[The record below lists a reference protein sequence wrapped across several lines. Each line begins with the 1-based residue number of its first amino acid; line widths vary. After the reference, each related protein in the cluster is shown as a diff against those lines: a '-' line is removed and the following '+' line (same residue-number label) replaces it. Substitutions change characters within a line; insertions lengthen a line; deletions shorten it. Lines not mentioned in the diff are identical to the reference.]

1 MRNLFKNLNSTEK
14 ALFSSSFF
22 HGLGVETAY
31 FVGITGYAA
40 YNLHATPSLIATVMV
55 CVNIAQILGSTVS
68 GVCIDKWGPQK
79 IVGAAALATI
89 AVSLCSV
96 FVGTNVR
103 AFIAF
108 ASVLG
113 FLLSTSKTSYNAY
126 APYVEEGKTGLK
138 KINAL
143 VMFGSYSSAIF
154 GPTLGG
160 FIVKFYP
167 TMTVFLFAAA
177 AVAVSFVAVLFA
189 KEQYT
194 PRKEAQNRH
203 PLREATEGVR
213 LVFTQQSLR
222 YYLVVGIM
230 LWFSFGAFD
239 ALESLYYK
247 DIVHASIEWMGWING
262 AIGVGMVVG
271 VVALSKFPSRFINSV
286 LLAIFVG
293 CEGLGSIVYVA
304 THSVYVVMLGG
315 FLLGMA
321 FGVAE
326 PMMRTLIQADSPLA
340 SVGRVLG
347 AIQTFRVGFTIIP
360 LMLAPTLAKLFGI
373 QQVLIGAS
381 VLTVIL
387 AIILVP
393 IARNVDKTLA
403 DKRLIYSIDP
413 LAEGEDLAPHDRIV
427 PGREQD

>member
-1 MRNLFKNLNSTEK
+1 MKNIFKNLNSTEK

-40 YNLHATPSLIATVMV
+40 YNLHATPSLIATIMV

-68 GVCIDKWGPQK
+68 GMCIDKWGPQK
-79 IVGAAALATI
+79 IVSAAALFTVGA
-89 AVSLCSV
+89 SLCSLV
-96 FVGTNVR
+96 VGTNVK
-103 AFIAF
+103 AFIIF
-108 ASVLG
+108 AAVLG

-126 APYVEEGKTGLK
+126 APYVEEGTSGLK

-160 FIVKFYP
+160 FIVKYYP
-167 TMTVFLFAAA
+167 TMTVFLFTAI
-177 AVAVSFVAVLFA
+177 AVFISFVIVLFA

-194 PRKEAQNRH
+194 PPKPEEERH

-213 LVFTQQSLR
+213 LVFQQQSLR

-239 ALESLYYK
+239 ALESIYYK
-247 DIVHASIEWMGWING
+247 DIVHASIQWMGWING

-271 VVALSKFPSRFINSV
+271 VVALSRFSARYINSV
-286 LLAIFVG
+286 LLAVFVG
-293 CEGLGSIVYVA
+293 LEGLGSIVYVA

-315 FLLGMA
+315 FLLGVA

-360 LMLAPTLAKLFGI
+360 LMLAPSLAKIFGI

-387 AIILVP
+387 SITLVP
-393 IARNVDKTLA
+393 LARSVDKSLSS
-403 DKRLIYSIDP
+403 KRLIYAIDP
-413 LAEGEDLAPHDRIV
+413 LGEGEDIAPHDRIA
-427 PGREQD
+427 PAQD

>member
-1 MRNLFKNLNSTEK
+1 MKNIFKNLNSTEK

-40 YNLHATPSLIATVMV
+40 YNLHATPSLIATIMV

-68 GVCIDKWGPQK
+68 GMCIDKWGPQK
-79 IVGAAALATI
+79 IVGAAALVTVG
-89 AVSLCSV
+89 VSLCSLLI
-96 FVGTNVR
+96 GTNVK

-108 ASVLG
+108 AAVLG

-126 APYVEEGKTGLK
+126 APYVEEGTSGLK
-138 KINAL
+138 RINAL

-160 FIVKFYP
+160 FIVKYYP
-167 TMTVFLFAAA
+167 TMTVFLFT
-177 AVAVSFVAVLFA
+177 AVAVFISFVVVLFA

-194 PRKEAQNRH
+194 PPKEEEPKH

-213 LVFTQQSLR
+213 LVFAQPSLR

-247 DIVHASIEWMGWING
+247 DIVHASIQWMGWING

-271 VVALSKFPSRFINSV
+271 VVALSKFPSRYINSV

-293 CEGLGSIVYVA
+293 FEGIGSIVYVA

-315 FLLGMA
+315 FLLGLA

-360 LMLAPTLAKLFGI
+360 LMLAPSLAKIFGI

-387 AIILVP
+387 SFTLVP
-393 IARNVDKTLA
+393 LARSVDKSLA
-403 DKRLIYSIDP
+403 DKRLIYAIDP
-413 LAEGEDLAPHDRIV
+413 LGEGEDVSPHDRV
-427 PGREQD
+427 SPSHD

>member
-1 MRNLFKNLNSTEK
+1 MKNIFKNLNSTEK

-40 YNLHATPSLIATVMV
+40 YNLHATPSLIATIMV

-68 GVCIDKWGPQK
+68 GMCIDKWGPQK
-79 IVGAAALATI
+79 IVSAAALFTVGA
-89 AVSLCSV
+89 SLCSLV
-96 FVGTNVR
+96 VGTNVK
-103 AFIAF
+103 AFIIF
-108 ASVLG
+108 AAVLG

-126 APYVEEGKTGLK
+126 APYVEEGTSGLK

-160 FIVKFYP
+160 FIVKYYP
-167 TMTVFLFAAA
+167 TMTVFLFTAI
-177 AVAVSFVAVLFA
+177 AVFISFVIVLFA

-194 PRKEAQNRH
+194 PPKPEEERH

-213 LVFTQQSLR
+213 LVFKQQSLR

-239 ALESLYYK
+239 ALESIYYK
-247 DIVHASIEWMGWING
+247 DIVHASIQWMGWING

-271 VVALSKFPSRFINSV
+271 VVALSRFSSRYINSV
-286 LLAIFVG
+286 LLAVFVG
-293 CEGLGSIVYVA
+293 LEGLGSIVYVA

-315 FLLGMA
+315 FLLGVA

-360 LMLAPTLAKLFGI
+360 LMLAPSLAKIFGI

-387 AIILVP
+387 SITLVP
-393 IARNVDKTLA
+393 LARSVDKSLSG
-403 DKRLIYSIDP
+403 KRLIYAIDP
-413 LAEGEDLAPHDRIV
+413 LGEGEDIAPHDRIA
-427 PGREQD
+427 PAQD